1 MGDPF
6 TAGVD
11 PFKGVAAS
19 IGTTTGSPSAMPG
32 MPSMT
37 SSLSSAAPTK
47 CSAPKSADLMLTA
60 QGAMFDT
67 DCLAAPAGQPITIS
81 FDNKDPSV
89 PHNVSIYTDESAK
102 KALFTGDLVT
112 GPKKVTYDVGTLPA
126 GTYFFRCDV
135 HPTTMTGTLT
145 VS

>member
-1 MGDPF
+1 M
-6 TAGVD
+6 AG
-11 PFKGVAAS
+11 PCGW
-19 IGTTTGSPSAMPG
+19 GTSLPRSRPPVTICPRRS
-32 MPSMT
+32 T
-37 SSLSSAAPTK
+37 SS
-47 CSAPKSADLMLTA
+47 SAPKNANITLVA
-60 QGAMFDT
+60 QNATFET
-67 DCLAAPAGQPITIS
+67 DCIAAPADQPITIA

-102 KALFTGDLVT
+102 KALFTGDMVT
-112 GPKKVTYDVGTLPA
+112 GPKKITYDVGTLPA